1 VLGAVET
8 QGPSSSSD
16 LFVLPF
22 DPVMGPALS
31 DSELSWSMS
40 GAVVIRSAS
49 IPQTDPGELTLEFRP
64 T

>member
-16 LFVLPF
+16 PFVLRF
-22 DPVMGPALS
+22 DPVMGPAL
-31 DSELSWSMS
+31 SELSWSMS
-40 GAVVIRSAS
+40 GAVMIRSAS